1 MDFRDRGMNL
11 FREESVQKVDTG
23 LSTLLYII
31 TYGAMIFFGIL
42 AFVFLTAI
50 MQGALNAFSAISLAI
65 SAGLT
70 FGCYVLRNNQRI
82 EYDYTF
88 TNGML
93 DIAKVINNSK
103 RKKLLS
109 ADIKEFEIIAPISD
123 EGFNRML
130 NHPGIKKLN
139 YFLNRGGGLYY
150 GVFTKDGVKSL
161 LVFEPSEE
169 MVALF
174 KKVNPRNVKER

>member
-1 MDFRDRGMNL
+1 LDFRDHSMNN
-11 FREESVQKVDTG
+11 FREESVHKVDTG
-23 LSTLLYII
+23 LSTLVYIL
-31 TYGAMIFFGIL
+31 TYGAMIFFGIIGL
-42 AFVFLTAI
+42 MFLTAL
-50 MQGALNAFSAISLAI
+50 MQGFLNAFNAIGLAV
-65 SAGLT
+65 SGGLC

-88 TNGML
+88 TNGVL

-109 ADIKEFEIIAPISD
+109 ADIREFETIAPISD

-139 YFLNRGGGLYY
+139 YFLNRGGLYY
-150 GVFTKDGVKSL
+150 GVFTKDGAKTL
-161 LVFEPSEE
+161 LVFEPSDE
-169 MVALF
+169 MIAMF
-174 KKVNPRNVKER
+174 KKFNPRNVKER

>member
-1 MDFRDRGMNL
+1 MNL
-11 FREESVQKVDTG
+11 FREESVHKVDTS
-23 LSTLLYII
+23 LSTLLYIF
-31 TYGAMIFFGIL
+31 TYGAMIFSGIL
-42 AFVFLTAI
+42 AFIFLTAI
-50 MQGALNAFSAISLAI
+50 MQGLFNEFNVICLVLF
-65 SAGLT
+65 AGLT
-70 FGCYVLRNNQRI
+70 FGFYILRNNQRV

-88 TNGML
+88 TNGVL
-93 DIAKVINNSK
+93 DIAKVINNNK

-109 ADIKEFEIIAPISD
+109 ADIKDFEIIAPISD

-150 GVFTKDGVKSL
+150 GVYTKDGAKSL

-174 KKVNPRNVKER
+174 KKVSPKNVKEK